1 MLSPD
6 AARERAASLVD
17 IARRKGAGAA
27 DAVYVGERSQGVSVR
42 LGKLED
48 VHRSEGEE
56 IGLRVFL
63 GKRNATVASSD
74 LSAEALDALIDRAL
88 AMAAEAPEDRYAGL
102 APTELLFHGDAA
114 DFDLDDGGDPD
125 PARLKERALAAEDA
139 ARAVDG
145 VTNSGG
151 AGASAS
157 ASTFAI
163 ATSHGFSGATRATG
177 YSNSVSVVAGEGATM
192 QRDYAWHSARHIDDV
207 EAPEEIGRRAA
218 ERAVARLNPVSIRP
232 GVMPV
237 LFDPRVATTLL
248 GHFVA
253 AITGSAIARQ
263 ASFLLDALGTQLFA
277 PGITIHDDP
286 YRKRGLRSRA
296 FDGEGLPVKP
306 MDLVRDGILTTWLA
320 DSAAARQLGI
330 EPTGHAIR
338 GVSGS
343 PGAGPANLHIAAGTR
358 SRDEM
363 IAGIDQGI
371 LVTELIGHGVNGVTG
386 DYSRGA
392 AGFLITNGEIGPAVA
407 EITIASNLRQM
418 FATLEPA
425 SDLRFRRGIDSP
437 TLLVP
442 EMTVASA

>member
-1 MLSPD
+1 
-6 AARERAASLVD
+6 
-17 IARRKGAGAA
+17 
-27 DAVYVGERSQGVSVR
+27 
-42 LGKLED
+42 
-48 VHRSEGEE
+48 
-56 IGLRVFL
+56 
-63 GKRNATVASSD
+63 
-74 LSAEALDALIDRAL
+74 
-88 AMAAEAPEDRYAGL
+88 
-102 APTELLFHGDAA
+102 
-114 DFDLDDGGDPD
+114 
-125 PARLKERALAAEDA
+125 
-139 ARAVDG
+139 

-157 ASTFAI
+157 GSTFAI
-163 ATSHGFSGATRATG
+163 ATSHGFSGATSATG

-192 QRDYAWHSARHIDDV
+192 QRDYAWHSARHFDDV

-232 GVMPV
+232 GAMAV

-263 ASFLLDALGTQLFA
+263 ASFLLDALGTQVFA
-277 PGITIHDDP
+277 EGITIHDDP
-286 YRKRGLRSRA
+286 FRKRGLRSRA

-358 SRDEM
+358 SREEM
-363 IAGIDQGI
+363 IAGIAQGI

-392 AGFLITNGEIGPAVA
+392 AGFLITNGEIGPSVA
-407 EITIASNLRQM
+407 EITVASNLKQM
-418 FATLEPA
+418 FATMEPA

>member
-1 MLSPD
+1 MLDPT
-6 AARERAASLVD
+6 AARDQAAALVLL
-17 IARRKGAGAA
+17 ARKKGADAA

-42 LGKLED
+42 LGALED

-56 IGLRVFL
+56 VGLRVFV

-74 LSAEALDALIDRAL
+74 LSKDALDTLVERVL
-88 AMAAEAPEDRYAGL
+88 AMAKEAPEDQYSGL
-102 APTELLFHGDAA
+102 APDELLFRGEPA
-114 DFDLDDGGDPD
+114 DLDLDDGGDPD
-125 PARLKERALAAEDA
+125 PALLRERALAAEEV
-139 ARAVDG
+139 ARSVDG
-145 VTNSGG
+145 ITNSGG

-157 ASTFAI
+157 ASIFAV

-177 YSNSVSVVAGEGATM
+177 YSNSVSVVAGEGGTM
-192 QRDYAWHSARHIDDV
+192 QRDYAWHSARHLADL
-207 EAPEEIGRRAA
+207 EAAEAIGARAA
-218 ERAVARLNPVSIRP
+218 ERAVARLNPVSIKP

-253 AITGSAIARQ
+253 AISGSAIARQ
-263 ASFLLDALGTQLFA
+263 ASFLLDALETQLFSK
-277 PGITIHDDP
+277 GITIHDDP
-286 YRKRGLRSRA
+286 LRKRGLRSRA

-306 MDLVRDGILTTWLA
+306 LDLVKDGVLTSWLA

-330 EPTGHAIR
+330 WPTGHAVR

-358 SRDEM
+358 SRDDI
-363 IAGIDQGI
+363 IAGIRQGI
-371 LVTELIGHGVNGVTG
+371 LVTELIGQGVNGVTG

-392 AGFLITNGEIGPAVA
+392 AGFLITDGEIGPAVA
-407 EITIASNLRQM
+407 EITIASNLKQM

-425 SDLRFRRGIDSP
+425 NDLRFRRGIDSP

>member
-17 IARRKGAGAA
+17 IARRKGADAA

-56 IGLRVFL
+56 IGLRVFV

-74 LSAEALDALIDRAL
+74 LSAEALDTLIDRAL

-102 APTELLFHGDAA
+102 APDELLFHGGPA

-157 ASTFAI
+157 GSTFAI
-163 ATSHGFSGATRATG
+163 ATSHGFSGATSATG

-192 QRDYAWHSARHIDDV
+192 QRDYAWHSARHFDDV

-232 GVMPV
+232 GAMAV

-263 ASFLLDALGTQLFA
+263 ASFLLDALGTQVFA
-277 PGITIHDDP
+277 EGITIHDDP
-286 YRKRGLRSRA
+286 FRKRGLRSRA

-358 SRDEM
+358 SREEM
-363 IAGIDQGI
+363 IAGIAQGI

-392 AGFLITNGEIGPAVA
+392 AGFLITNGEIGPSVA
-407 EITIASNLRQM
+407 EITVASNLKQM
-418 FATLEPA
+418 FATMEPA